1 MVHSDRYLMWSHV
14 YVKKKK
20 KNQKRDRIHYLYSP
34 LKLSCKNNLNG
45 VH

>member
-20 KNQKRDRIHYLYSP
+20 KKPEKGSYSLP
-34 LKLSCKNNLNG
+34 LFAIKIIL
-45 VH
+45 